1 MAQPIMAPPPAV
13 VRDPGEF
20 AKFRTQMREQPED
33 VWQPLYDRVNYAA
46 AGASQLSFFTV
57 PIGQSATLIRAGS
70 AASVTKTRRDTNLE
84 QAGHIPSKAFKIHGF
99 SLNYIPLQQAV
110 AGTATDDIVDD
121 IQRLA
126 YGGYMEFK
134 ILDKTYLYLP
144 LDQIPGSAYRGS
156 TTGTNN
162 VSAGGFGTG
171 SPRDIYVL
179 GIPLTLDPFQSFS
192 ITMYWDGTVAL
203 TQTFDLRLNVL
214 GYLRRPGQ

>member
-1 MAQPIMAPPPAV
+1 M
-13 VRDPGEF
+13 
-20 AKFRTQMREQPED
+20 
-33 VWQPLYDRVNYAA
+33 NYAA
-46 AGASQLSFFTV
+46 AGASQLSFFTI
-57 PIGQSATLIRAGS
+57 PIGQSATMIRAGV

-110 AGTATDDIVDD
+110 AGAATDDIVDD
-121 IQRLA
+121 IHRLA

-144 LDQIPGSAYRGS
+144 LDQIPGSSYRGA
-156 TTGTNN
+156 TTATNN
-162 VSAGGFGTG
+162 VGGGGFGTG